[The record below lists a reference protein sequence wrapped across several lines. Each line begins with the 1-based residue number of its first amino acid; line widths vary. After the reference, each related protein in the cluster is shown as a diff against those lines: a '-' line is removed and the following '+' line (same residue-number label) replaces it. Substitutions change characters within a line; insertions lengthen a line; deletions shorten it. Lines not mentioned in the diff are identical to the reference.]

1 MKDDVFYMK
10 LAIANAKAMKGQTSP
25 NPLVGAVIVQQGEIV
40 GMGAHM
46 KAGEPHAEIHALH
59 MAGEKA
65 EGAHLYVTLEP
76 CSHHGK
82 TGPCTEAIIKSGV
95 KRVVIATQDP
105 NPLVAGKGIT
115 VLKQA
120 GIEVDEG
127 ICKQEADRLNVPFF
141 HFIQSDLPYVI
152 LKSAISID
160 GKIATADLES
170 KWITGTEARQEV
182 QQLRQEADAVLTG
195 VETIIQDD
203 AGLIVKDSFITQ
215 PIRVILDSTL
225 RIPLHAKCLT
235 DHMAETII
243 CTSRMYDQK
252 KYDQLV
258 QKGYEV
264 FVTNG
269 EQRTDI
275 HEVLNMLKKRSVMS
289 VLVEAGG
296 SVSAS
301 FLEASL
307 VNEVVIYMAPLLI
320 GGKHAPTFFEGEGVK
335 KLKEAIRPA
344 DIEYSMVGKDLKMTM
359 RFQ

>member
-25 NPLVGAVIVQQGEIV
+25 NPLVGAVIVLRGEIV
-40 GMGAHM
+40 GIGAHL
-46 KAGEPHAEIHALH
+46 KAGEPHAEIHALQ

-65 EGAHLYVTLEP
+65 KGADMYVTLEP
-76 CSHHGK
+76 CTHQGK
-82 TGPCTEAIIKSGV
+82 TGPCTQAIIKSGV
-95 KRVVIATQDP
+95 KRVVIGTQDP
-105 NPLVAGKGIT
+105 NPLVAGKGMT
-115 VLKQA
+115 MLKEA
-120 GIEVDEG
+120 GLEVEEG
-127 ICKQEADRLNVPFF
+127 ICKQEADRLNAPFF
-141 HFIQSDLPYVI
+141 HLIQSDLPYVI

-160 GKIATADLES
+160 GKIATAYQES
-170 KWITGTEARQEV
+170 KWITGTEARTEV
-182 QQLRQEADAVLTG
+182 QLLRQEADAVITG

-269 EQRTDI
+269 ERRTDLQD
-275 HEVLNMLKKRSVMS
+275 VLHMLKKRSVMS

-307 VNEVVIYMAPLLI
+307 VNEAVIYMAPLLI
-320 GGKHAPTFFEGEGVK
+320 GGKDAPTMFEGKGIK

-344 DIEYSMVGKDLKMTM
+344 DIDYSMVGKDLKMTM

>member
-25 NPLVGAVIVQQGEIV
+25 NPLVGAVIVQRGEIV
-40 GMGAHM
+40 GIGAHM
-46 KAGEPHAEIHALH
+46 KAGEPHAEIHALR

-65 EGAHLYVTLEP
+65 KGADMYVTLEP
-76 CSHHGK
+76 CTHQGK
-82 TGPCTEAIIKSGV
+82 TGPCTQAIIKSGL
-95 KRVVIATQDP
+95 KRVVIGTQDP
-105 NPLVAGKGIT
+105 NPLVAGKGMTI
-115 VLKQA
+115 LKEA
-120 GIEVDEG
+120 GLEVEEG
-127 ICKQEADRLNVPFF
+127 ICKQEADRLNLPFF
-141 HFIQSDLPYVI
+141 HLIQSDLPYVI

-160 GKIATADLES
+160 GKIATAHQES
-170 KWITGTEARQEV
+170 KWITGTEARTEV
-182 QQLRQEADAVLTG
+182 QRLRQEADAVITG

-243 CTSRMYDQK
+243 CTSQMYDQK

-258 QKGYEV
+258 KKGYEV

-269 EQRTDI
+269 EQRTDL

-307 VNEVVIYMAPLLI
+307 VNEAVIYMAPLLI
-320 GGKHAPTFFEGEGVK
+320 GGKHAPTFFEGDGVK

>member
-40 GMGAHM
+40 GVGAHM
-46 KAGEPHAEIHALH
+46 KAGEPHAEIHALQ

-65 EGAHLYVTLEP
+65 KGADMYVTLEP

-115 VLKQA
+115 MLKQT
-120 GIEVDEG
+120 GIEVEEG

-152 LKSAISID
+152 LKSAISLD
-160 GKIATADLES
+160 GKIATSHLES
-170 KWITGTEARQEV
+170 KWITGTEARKEV
-182 QQLRQEADAVLTG
+182 QQLRQEADAVITG

-203 AGLIVKDSFITQ
+203 AGLIVKDSMATQ

-243 CTSRMYDQK
+243 CTSHMHDQK
-252 KYDQLV
+252 KYEQLV
-258 QKGYEV
+258 EKGHQVY
-264 FVTNG
+264 VTSG
-269 EQRTDI
+269 EQRTNI
-275 HEVLNMLKKRSVMS
+275 HDVLRMLKERSVMS

-296 SVSAS
+296 NVSAS

-307 VNEVVIYMAPLLI
+307 VNEAVIYMAPLLI

-344 DIEYSMVGKDLKMTM
+344 DIEYSMVGKDIKMM
-359 RFQ
+359 MKFQ

>member
-25 NPLVGAVIVQQGEIV
+25 NPLVGAVIVQRGEIV
-40 GMGAHM
+40 GIGAHM
-46 KAGEPHAEIHALH
+46 KAGEPHAEIHALR

-65 EGAHLYVTLEP
+65 KGADMYVTLEP
-76 CSHHGK
+76 CTHQGK
-82 TGPCTEAIIKSGV
+82 TGPCTQAIIKSGL
-95 KRVVIATQDP
+95 KRVVIGTQDP
-105 NPLVAGKGIT
+105 NPLVAGKGMTI
-115 VLKQA
+115 LKEA
-120 GIEVDEG
+120 GLEVEEG
-127 ICKQEADRLNVPFF
+127 ICKQEADRLNLPFF
-141 HFIQSDLPYVI
+141 HLIQSDLPYVI

-160 GKIATADLES
+160 GKIATAHQES
-170 KWITGTEARQEV
+170 KWITGTEARTEV
-182 QQLRQEADAVLTG
+182 QRLRQEADAVITG

-243 CTSRMYDQK
+243 CTSQMYDQK

-258 QKGYEV
+258 KKGYEV

-269 EQRTDI
+269 EQRTDL

-307 VNEVVIYMAPLLI
+307 VNEAVIYMAPLLI

>member
-25 NPLVGAVIVQQGEIV
+25 NPLVGAVIVQRGEIV
-40 GMGAHM
+40 GIGAHM
-46 KAGEPHAEIHALH
+46 KAGEPHAEIHALR

-65 EGAHLYVTLEP
+65 KGADMYVTLEP
-76 CSHHGK
+76 CTHQGK
-82 TGPCTEAIIKSGV
+82 TGPCTQAIIKSGL
-95 KRVVIATQDP
+95 KRVVIGTQDP
-105 NPLVAGKGIT
+105 NPLVAGKGMTI
-115 VLKQA
+115 LKEA
-120 GIEVDEG
+120 GLEVEEG
-127 ICKQEADRLNVPFF
+127 ICKQEADRLNLPFF
-141 HFIQSDLPYVI
+141 HLIQSDLPYVI

-160 GKIATADLES
+160 GKIATAHQES
-170 KWITGTEARQEV
+170 KWITGTEARTEV
-182 QQLRQEADAVLTG
+182 QRLRQEADAVITG
-195 VETIIQDD
+195 VETIIHDD

-243 CTSRMYDQK
+243 CTSQMYDQK

-258 QKGYEV
+258 KKGYEV

-269 EQRTDI
+269 EQRTDL

-307 VNEVVIYMAPLLI
+307 VNEAVIYMAPLLI

>member
-152 LKSAISID
+152 LKSAISLD
-160 GKIATADLES
+160 GKIATAQLES

-182 QQLRQEADAVLTG
+182 QQLRQEADAVITG

-203 AGLIVKDSFITQ
+203 AGLIVKDSIASQ

-235 DHMAETII
+235 DRRAETII
-243 CTSRMYDQK
+243 CTSHMYDQK
-252 KYDQLV
+252 KYEQLIE
-258 QKGYEV
+258 KGHHVY
-264 FVTNG
+264 VTSG

-275 HEVLNMLKKRSVMS
+275 HDVLRMLKERSVMS

-296 SVSAS
+296 NVSAS

-307 VNEVVIYMAPLLI
+307 VNEAVIYMAPLLI
-320 GGKHAPTFFEGEGVK
+320 GGKQAPTFFEGAGVK

-344 DIEYSMVGKDLKMTM
+344 DVEYSMVGKDIKMTM
-359 RFQ
+359 KFQ

>member
-46 KAGEPHAEIHALH
+46 KAGEPHAEIHALQ

-65 EGAHLYVTLEP
+65 KGADMYVTLEP
-76 CSHHGK
+76 CTHQGK
-82 TGPCTEAIIKSGV
+82 TGPCTQAIINSGV
-95 KRVVIATQDP
+95 KRVVIGSQDP
-105 NPLVAGKGIT
+105 NPLVEGKGMTI
-115 VLKQA
+115 LKEA
-120 GIEVDEG
+120 GLEVEEG
-127 ICKQEADRLNVPFF
+127 ICKQEAERLNLPFF
-141 HFIQSDLPYVI
+141 HLIQSDLPYVI
-152 LKSAISID
+152 LKSAISLD
-160 GKIATADLES
+160 GKIATAHLES

-182 QQLRQEADAVLTG
+182 QQLRQEADAVITG

-203 AGLIVKDSFITQ
+203 AGLIVKDSIMTQ

-243 CTSRMYDQK
+243 CASRLYDQK

-269 EQRTDI
+269 EQRTEL

-307 VNEVVIYMAPLLI
+307 VNEAVIYMAPLLI
-320 GGKHAPTFFEGEGVK
+320 GGKHAPTLFEGEGVK

>member
-152 LKSAISID
+152 LKSAISLD
-160 GKIATADLES
+160 GKIATAQLES

-182 QQLRQEADAVLTG
+182 QQLRQEADAVITG

-203 AGLIVKDSFITQ
+203 AGLIVKDSIMTQ

-243 CTSRMYDQK
+243 CTSQNYDQK
-252 KYDQLV
+252 KYHQLI
-258 QKGYEV
+258 QKGHQV
-264 FVTNG
+264 FVTSG
-269 EQRTDI
+269 EHRTDLQD
-275 HEVLNMLKKRSVMS
+275 VLHMLKKRSVMS

-301 FLEASL
+301 FLEASF
-307 VNEVVIYMAPLLI
+307 VNEAVIYMAPLLI
-320 GGKHAPTFFEGEGVK
+320 GGKDAPTFFEGEGVK

-344 DIEYSMVGKDLKMTM
+344 NIEYSMVGKDLKMTM

>member
-46 KAGEPHAEIHALH
+46 KAGEPHAEIHALQ

-65 EGAHLYVTLEP
+65 KGADMYVTLEP
-76 CSHHGK
+76 CTHQGK
-82 TGPCTEAIIKSGV
+82 TGPCTQAIINSGV
-95 KRVVIATQDP
+95 KRVVIGSQDP
-105 NPLVAGKGIT
+105 NPLVEGKGMTI
-115 VLKQA
+115 LKEA
-120 GIEVDEG
+120 GLEVEEG
-127 ICKQEADRLNVPFF
+127 ICKQEAERLNLPFF
-141 HFIQSDLPYVI
+141 HLIQSDLPYVI
-152 LKSAISID
+152 LKSAISLD
-160 GKIATADLES
+160 GKIATAHLES

-182 QQLRQEADAVLTG
+182 QQLRQEADAVITG

-203 AGLIVKDSFITQ
+203 AGLIVKDSIMTQ

-269 EQRTDI
+269 EQRTDLQD
-275 HEVLNMLKKRSVMS
+275 VLHMLKKRSVMS

-307 VNEVVIYMAPLLI
+307 VNEAVIYMAPLLI

>member
-1 MKDDVFYMK
+1 MKDDVFYME

-46 KAGEPHAEIHALH
+46 KAGEPHAEIHALQ
-59 MAGEKA
+59 MAGENAK
-65 EGAHLYVTLEP
+65 GAHLYVTLEP
-76 CSHHGK
+76 CSHYGK

-105 NPLVAGKGIT
+105 NPLVAGKGMT
-115 VLKQA
+115 MLKQA

-152 LKSAISID
+152 LKSAISLD

-170 KWITGTEARQEV
+170 KWITGTEARKEV
-182 QQLRQEADAVLTG
+182 QQLRQEADAVITG

-203 AGLIVKDSFITQ
+203 AGLIVKDSNMTQ

-225 RIPLHAKCLT
+225 RIPLYAKCLT
-235 DHMAETII
+235 DRRTETII

-252 KYDQLV
+252 KYELLIE
-258 QKGYEV
+258 KGHQVYI
-264 FVTNG
+264 TSG

-275 HEVLNMLKKRSVMS
+275 HDVLRMLKERSVMS

-307 VNEVVIYMAPLLI
+307 VNEAVIYMAPLLI
-320 GGKHAPTFFEGEGVK
+320 GGKNAPTFFEGDGVK

-344 DIEYSMVGKDLKMTM
+344 DVEYSMVGKDFKMTLKI
-359 RFQ
+359 Q

>member
-40 GMGAHM
+40 GIGAHM
-46 KAGEPHAEIHALH
+46 KAGEPHAEIHALQ

-65 EGAHLYVTLEP
+65 KGADMYVTLEP

-105 NPLVAGKGIT
+105 NPLVAGKGVT
-115 VLKQA
+115 MLKQA

-152 LKSAISID
+152 LKSAISLD
-160 GKIATADLES
+160 GKIATSHLES
-170 KWITGTEARQEV
+170 KWITGTEARKEV
-182 QQLRQEADAVLTG
+182 QQLRQEADAVITG

-203 AGLIVKDSFITQ
+203 AGLIVKDSMATQ

-243 CTSRMYDQK
+243 CTSHMYDQK
-252 KYDQLV
+252 KYEQLV
-258 QKGYEV
+258 DKGHQVY
-264 FVTNG
+264 VTSG
-269 EQRTDI
+269 EQRTNI
-275 HEVLNMLKKRSVMS
+275 HDVLRMLKERSVMS

-296 SVSAS
+296 NVSAS
-301 FLEASL
+301 FLEESL
-307 VNEVVIYMAPLLI
+307 VNEAVIYMAPLLI

-335 KLKEAIRPA
+335 KLKEADRK
-344 DIEYSMVGKDLKMTM
+344 SVV
-359 RFQ
+359 

>member
-141 HFIQSDLPYVI
+141 HFIQSNLPYVI
-152 LKSAISID
+152 LKSAISLD
-160 GKIATADLES
+160 GKIATTHLES

-182 QQLRQEADAVLTG
+182 QQLRQEADAVITG

-203 AGLIVKDSFITQ
+203 AGLIVKNSIMTQ

-269 EQRTDI
+269 EQRTDL

-307 VNEVVIYMAPLLI
+307 INEAVIYMAPLLI

-335 KLKEAIRPA
+335 KLKEAIRLA

>member
-25 NPLVGAVIVQQGEIV
+25 NPLVGAVIVKHGDIV
-40 GMGAHM
+40 GIGAHL
-46 KAGEPHAEIHALH
+46 KVGEPHAEIHALQ

-65 EGAHLYVTLEP
+65 KGADMYVTLEP
-76 CSHHGK
+76 CTHHGK

-95 KRVVIATQDP
+95 KRVFIATQDP
-105 NPLVAGKGIT
+105 NPLVAGKGISL
-115 VLKQA
+115 LKQS
-120 GIEVDEG
+120 GIEVEEG
-127 ICKQEADRLNVPFF
+127 ICQREADRLNLPFF
-141 HFIQSDLPYVI
+141 HSIQTDMPYVT

-160 GKIATADLES
+160 GKIATAHKES
-170 KWITGTEARQEV
+170 KWITGTEARAEV
-182 QQLRQEADAVLTG
+182 QRLRQEADAVITG

-203 AGLIVKDSFITQ
+203 AGLIVKDSYTTQ

-235 DHMAETII
+235 DQMAETIV
-243 CTSRMYDQK
+243 CTSQTYDQK
-252 KYDQLV
+252 KYDQLME
-258 QKGYEV
+258 KGCQV

-269 EQRTDI
+269 AHRTDI
-275 HEVLNMLKKRSVMS
+275 REVLKMLKVRSVMS

-307 VNEVVIYMAPLLI
+307 VNEAVVYMAPILI
-320 GGKHAPTFFEGEGVK
+320 GGKNAPSLFEGEGVK
-335 KLKEAIRPA
+335 KLKDAIHPV

>member
-1 MKDDVFYMK
+1 MKDDVFYME

-46 KAGEPHAEIHALH
+46 KAGEPHAEIHALQ
-59 MAGEKA
+59 MAGERAK
-65 EGAHLYVTLEP
+65 GAHLYVTLEP

-95 KRVVIATQDP
+95 KRVVIATKDP
-105 NPLVAGKGIT
+105 NPLVAGKGMT
-115 VLKQA
+115 MLKQA
-120 GIEVDEG
+120 GIEVEEG

-152 LKSAISID
+152 LKSAISLD

-170 KWITGTEARQEV
+170 KWITGTEARKEV
-182 QQLRQEADAVLTG
+182 QQLRQEADAVITG

-203 AGLIVKDSFITQ
+203 AGLIVKDSIMTQ

-235 DHMAETII
+235 DGRAETLI

-252 KYDQLV
+252 KYEQLIE
-258 QKGYEV
+258 KGHQVYI
-264 FVTNG
+264 TSG

-275 HEVLNMLKKRSVMS
+275 HDVLRMLKERSVMS

-307 VNEVVIYMAPLLI
+307 VNEAVIYMAPLLI
-320 GGKHAPTFFEGEGVK
+320 GGKNAPTFFEGDGVK

-344 DIEYSMVGKDLKMTM
+344 DVEYSMVGKDFKMTLK
-359 RFQ
+359 FQ

>member
-10 LAIANAKAMKGQTSP
+10 LAITNAKAMKGQTSP
-25 NPLVGAVIVQQGEIV
+25 NPLVGAVIVQRGEIV
-40 GMGAHM
+40 GIGAHM
-46 KAGEPHAEIHALH
+46 KAGEPHAEIHALR

-65 EGAHLYVTLEP
+65 KGADMYVTLEP
-76 CSHHGK
+76 CTHQGK
-82 TGPCTEAIIKSGV
+82 TGPCTQAIIKSGL
-95 KRVVIATQDP
+95 KRVVIGTQDP
-105 NPLVAGKGIT
+105 NPLVAGKGMTI
-115 VLKQA
+115 LKEA
-120 GIEVDEG
+120 GLEVEEG
-127 ICKQEADRLNVPFF
+127 ICKQEADRLNLPFF
-141 HFIQSDLPYVI
+141 HLIQSDLPYVI

-160 GKIATADLES
+160 GKIATAHQES
-170 KWITGTEARQEV
+170 KWITGTEARTEV
-182 QQLRQEADAVLTG
+182 QRLRQEADAVITG

-269 EQRTDI
+269 EQRTDL
-275 HEVLNMLKKRSVMS
+275 HEVLHMLKKRSVMS

-307 VNEVVIYMAPLLI
+307 VNEAVIYMAPLLI
-320 GGKHAPTFFEGEGVK
+320 GGKHAPTFFEGDGVK

>member
-1 MKDDVFYMK
+1 MKDDVFYME

-46 KAGEPHAEIHALH
+46 KAGEPHAEIHALQ

-65 EGAHLYVTLEP
+65 KGAHLYVTLEP
-76 CSHHGK
+76 CSHYGK

-95 KRVVIATQDP
+95 KRVVVATQDP
-105 NPLVAGKGIT
+105 NPLVAGKGMT
-115 VLKQA
+115 MLKQA
-120 GIEVDEG
+120 GIEVEEG

-152 LKSAISID
+152 LKSAISLD

-170 KWITGTEARQEV
+170 KWITGTEARKEV
-182 QQLRQEADAVLTG
+182 QQLRQEADAVITG

-203 AGLIVKDSFITQ
+203 AGLIVKDSNMTQ

-235 DHMAETII
+235 DRRAETII

-252 KYDQLV
+252 KYELLIE
-258 QKGYEV
+258 KGHQVYI
-264 FVTNG
+264 TSG
-269 EQRTDI
+269 EERTDI
-275 HEVLNMLKKRSVMS
+275 HDVLRMLKERSVMS

-307 VNEVVIYMAPLLI
+307 VNEAVIYMAPLLI
-320 GGKHAPTFFEGEGVK
+320 GGKNAPTFFEGDGVK

-344 DIEYSMVGKDLKMTM
+344 DVEYSMVGKDFKMTLK
-359 RFQ
+359 FQ

>member
-10 LAIANAKAMKGQTSP
+10 LAIANAEAVKGQTSP
-25 NPLVGAVIVQQGEIV
+25 NPLVGAVVVKRGEIV
-40 GMGAHM
+40 GIGAHL
-46 KAGEPHAEIHALH
+46 KAGESHAEIHALQ

-65 EGAHLYVTLEP
+65 KGADMYVTLEP

-105 NPLVAGKGIT
+105 NPLVAGKGMT
-115 VLKQA
+115 MLKQA
-120 GIEVDEG
+120 GIEVEEG

-152 LKSAISID
+152 LKTAISID
-160 GKIATADLES
+160 GKIATAHQES
-170 KWITGTEARQEV
+170 KWITGTEARKEV
-182 QQLRQEADAVLTG
+182 QRLRQEADAVVTG

-203 AGLIVKDSFITQ
+203 AGLIVKDSFMTQ

-243 CTSRMYDQK
+243 CTSQNYDQK
-252 KYDQLV
+252 KYHQLIE
-258 QKGYEV
+258 KGHQV
-264 FVTNG
+264 FVTSG
-269 EQRTDI
+269 ELRTDL
-275 HEVLNMLKKRSVMS
+275 HDVLHMLKKRAVMS

-307 VNEVVIYMAPLLI
+307 VNEAVIYMAPLLI
-320 GGKHAPTFFEGEGVK
+320 GGKDAPTFFEGEGVK

-359 RFQ
+359 RF

>member
-1 MKDDVFYMK
+1 MKDDVFYME

-46 KAGEPHAEIHALH
+46 KAGEPHAEIHALQ
-59 MAGEKA
+59 MAGERAK
-65 EGAHLYVTLEP
+65 GAHLYVTLEP

-82 TGPCTEAIIKSGV
+82 TDPCTEAIIKSGV
-95 KRVVIATQDP
+95 KRVVIATKDP
-105 NPLVAGKGIT
+105 NPLVAGKGMT
-115 VLKQA
+115 MLKQA
-120 GIEVDEG
+120 GIEVEEG

-152 LKSAISID
+152 LKSAISLD

-170 KWITGTEARQEV
+170 KWITGTEARKEV
-182 QQLRQEADAVLTG
+182 QQLRLEADAVITG

-203 AGLIVKDSFITQ
+203 AGLIVKDSIMTQ

-235 DHMAETII
+235 DGRAETII
-243 CTSRMYDQK
+243 CTSRKYDQK
-252 KYDQLV
+252 KFEQLIE
-258 QKGYEV
+258 KGHQVYI
-264 FVTNG
+264 TSG

-275 HEVLNMLKKRSVMS
+275 HDVLRMLKERSVMS

-307 VNEVVIYMAPLLI
+307 VNEAVIYMAPLLI
-320 GGKHAPTFFEGEGVK
+320 GGKNAPTFFEGDGVK

-344 DIEYSMVGKDLKMTM
+344 DVEYSMVGKDFKMTLK
-359 RFQ
+359 FQ